1 MNKNKSIDIL
11 LGVAIGDALGVPLEF
26 KNRNYLKENPITDMI
41 GFGTHNQPAGTWS
54 DDSSLTFC
62 LAEALIEGYTIE
74 KSANN
79 LLKWYTENYW
89 TADGEV
95 FDIGNTTLKV
105 IIKLKNGVSAI
116 ESGLTTEQSNGN
128 GSLMRMSP
136 LIIYLKNQ
144 PIETR
149 FKIIKEESSITHAHM
164 VSVIAC
170 FYFVEFGIGL
180 LNGKEKFEV
189 YKELQKTI
197 PDFLRTQSI
206 SEKEIKYFERLL
218 ISNIREDE
226 EEVIFSTGYVIHT
239 LTASIWSI
247 LTTNSFKEAVLKA
260 VNLGED
266 TDTTASVVGALAAII
281 YGQSQIPEKWINT
294 IKRKDDII
302 DLGNR
307 LFNSIKK

>member
-11 LGVAIGDALGVPLEF
+11 LGVAIGDALGVPVEF

-41 GFGTHNQPAGTWS
+41 GFGTHNQPVGTWS

-62 LAEALIEGYTIE
+62 LAESLIDGYTIE
-74 KSANN
+74 KSAINF
-79 LLKWYTENYW
+79 LKWYTENYW
-89 TADGEV
+89 TANGEV

-105 IIKLKNGVSAI
+105 IIKLKNGVSPT

-128 GSLMRMSP
+128 GSLMRISP
-136 LIIYLKNQ
+136 LIIYLKDE
-144 PIETR
+144 PVEAR
-149 FKIIKEESSITHAHM
+149 FKLIKEESSITHAHI

-180 LNGKEKFEV
+180 LNGKEKIEV
-189 YKELQKTI
+189 YKELQKAL

-218 ISNIREDE
+218 VSNINEDDE
-226 EEVIFSTGYVIHT
+226 EIIFSTGYVIHT
-239 LTASIWSI
+239 LTAAIWCI
-247 LTTNSFKEAVLKA
+247 LNTDSFENAVLKA
-260 VNLGED
+260 VNLGQD

-281 YGQSQIPEKWINT
+281 YGQSQMPEKWINA

-307 LFNSIKK
+307 LYNSINI